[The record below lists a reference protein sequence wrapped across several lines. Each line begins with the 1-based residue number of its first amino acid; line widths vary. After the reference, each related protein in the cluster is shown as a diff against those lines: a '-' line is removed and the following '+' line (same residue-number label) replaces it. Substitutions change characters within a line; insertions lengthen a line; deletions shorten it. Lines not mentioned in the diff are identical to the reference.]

1 MRPNVRQILVTCPLA
16 LLSLQGESLI
26 AENLE
31 AKLGLEQT
39 TAISPIYGG
48 KQKTTLQ
55 FEGTYS
61 KVYTGRWH
69 AYAQYQTNKLSTL
82 SAGVVGFI
90 YDSADIMQK
99 GGAINYNGDA
109 EITRMPLW
117 LFRGS
122 FGLGLFNYIDILKS
136 NDPSKGSKNDV
147 PVQAPM
153 FGIKL
158 GGHVV
163 RMMDTDWGIS
173 GQVTYALASTTSFG
187 ISSTCFSVG
196 YIYRGN

>member
-1 MRPNVRQILVTCPLA
+1 MRPDVFHIKPYFLLLA
-16 LLSLQGESLI
+16 VCSYNNAQ

-31 AKLGLEQT
+31 AKLGIEQT

-48 KQKTTLQ
+48 KQKTALQ

-61 KVYTGRWH
+61 KLYTGRWH
-69 AYAQYQTNKLSTL
+69 AFAQYQANKISTL

-90 YDSADIMQK
+90 YDSSDMIQK
-99 GGAINYNGDA
+99 GGNISYNGNA

-122 FGLGLFNYIDILKS
+122 FGIGLFNYVDILKS
-136 NDPSKGSKNDV
+136 NDPSKGNKNDV

-153 FGIKL
+153 IGVKIA
-158 GGHVV
+158 GHLV

-173 GQVTYALASTTSFG
+173 GNFSYALASTTSFG
-187 ISSTCFSVG
+187 ISSQCVSMG
-196 YIYRGN
+196 IIYRGN

>member
-1 MRPNVRQILVTCPLA
+1 MRPDVRHLLGIVLLLGPLGRHDA
-16 LLSLQGESLI
+16 F

-39 TAISPIYGG
+39 TAISPIYVS
-48 KQKTTLQ
+48 KEKTTLQ

-61 KVYTGRWH
+61 KTYTGRWH
-69 AYAQYQTNKLSTL
+69 AFAQYQTNKISTL
-82 SAGVVGFI
+82 SAGTVGFI
-90 YDSADIMQK
+90 YDSSDMMQK
-99 GGAINYNGDA
+99 GGAINYNGTA

-117 LFRGS
+117 LYRGS
-122 FGLGLFNYIDILKS
+122 FGIGLFNYVDILKS

-153 FGIKL
+153 IGVKI
-158 GGHVV
+158 GGHLV

-173 GQVTYALASTTSFG
+173 GNFTYSLASATSFA
-187 ISSTCFSVG
+187 ISSNCLSIGV
-196 YIYRGN
+196 IYRDN

>member
-1 MRPNVRQILVTCPLA
+1 VRPDVRHIKLVVLLLA
-16 LLSLQGESLI
+16 VIGYNHAR

-48 KQKTTLQ
+48 KQKTALQ

-61 KVYTGRWH
+61 KAYTGRWH
-69 AYAQYQTNKLSTL
+69 AFAQYQANKISTL
-82 SAGVVGFI
+82 SAGIVGFI
-90 YDSADIMQK
+90 YDSADMVQK
-99 GGAINYNGDA
+99 GGAINYNGTA

-122 FGLGLFNYIDILKS
+122 FGLGLFNYVDILKS
-136 NDPSKGSKNDV
+136 NDPTKGTKNDV

-153 FGIKL
+153 IGVKI
-158 GGHVV
+158 GGHLV
-163 RMMDTDWGIS
+163 RMMDTDWGVS
-173 GQVTYALASTTSFG
+173 GNFSYSLASTTSFG
-187 ISSTCFSVG
+187 ISSNCISVG
-196 YIYRGN
+196 VIYRGN